1 MRPPNTVIYP
11 PEIPTPTDTR
21 VQWTRHL
28 GKPLGEAEALNLR
41 LLSAGLTNDQIA
53 RRRGVSEKT
62 VKAQLQ
68 SARAKLGARNAPHA
82 VALWLREEATA

>member
-11 PEIPTPTDTR
+11 DVPTPADNR
-21 VQWTRHL
+21 LEWSRHL
-28 GKPLGEAEALNLR
+28 GKPLGEAEELNLR

-82 VALWLREEATA
+82 VALWLREEATL